1 MAKRK
6 KDIVP
11 VGATSL
17 NYIKDRI
24 FEIRGQ
30 RVMLDR
36 DLAELYGVE
45 TRRLNEAVKRNIN
58 RFPDDFMFQLNRQ
71 EFLTLIPRDVS
82 DTEPNTNLMS
92 QNATSSWGGTRK
104 MPFVFTEY
112 GVAMLSSVLR
122 SETAIQVNI
131 NIMRAFVAIRHA
143 VAAMQ
148 TADLKYEQL
157 SHKVDQ
163 LNSYVEEILRDQND
177 INEQQDQLN
186 AEIAVQIEA
195 INDALDELRET
206 KAKPRKRVG
215 YRLKNDKD

>member
-17 NYIKDRI
+17 DYIKDRI

-71 EFLTLIPRDVS
+71 EFLTLIPRDIS
-82 DTEPNTNLMS
+82 DAEQDTILMS

-112 GVAMLSSVLR
+112 GVAMLSSVLH

-148 TADLKYEQL
+148 TANLKYEQL

-163 LNSYVEEILRDQND
+163 LNAYVETILRDQND

-186 AEIAVQIEA
+186 TEIAVQIEA
-195 INDALDELRET
+195 INDALDELREA

-215 YRLKNDKD
+215 YILKNDKD